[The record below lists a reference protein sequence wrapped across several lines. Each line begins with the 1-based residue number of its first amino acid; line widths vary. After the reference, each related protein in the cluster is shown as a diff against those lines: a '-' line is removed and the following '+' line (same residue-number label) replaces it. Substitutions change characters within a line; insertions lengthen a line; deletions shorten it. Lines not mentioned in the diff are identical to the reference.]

1 MEESRR
7 RRSSAGERAEPSLD
21 DSGDVEIGDLL
32 HCLDSATVDLVHH
45 SLPSE
50 VLSRSHLPSQ
60 KETVPFQSTK
70 HARALASPALKS
82 DALNVAVYVHRVV
95 GRGDE
100 ASSAHAA
107 AAVKALDGA
116 LERLDEE
123 MKKAAMF
130 SQGERLG
137 YENDTEIKH
146 RRRHSSFF
154 EGDAGRRSG
163 ENEDVRRHAHGGV
176 PALPA
181 LLRLLGSDGEK
192 GEGRRLRGEE
202 LREKEEQVLL
212 ALLHDSDEEKEEE
225 RGEKRQLEGDCGLV
239 ADALDGT
246 SFIEQVKE
254 EIQDICRESK
264 QLHTEADRMYQ
275 SVEEEILV
283 ASRLL
288 LLQEVVRESL
298 HFVSTFK
305 RLLKEESP
313 SAKAALVKKLLAL
326 LREPHRLSASCSA
339 AVCTPGDERGTQT
352 VAPSAGETEKVVAL
366 GDLQSLSHCV
376 SLVQREA
383 AHLRNAARQQ
393 LLQAV
398 EQGSSLSL
406 ASALDVFFLLDQL
419 WEQVEAV
426 LRTLVAGVCTPVA
439 TQTLQNE
446 ASRGAVSAC
455 TRVGKGSLPAL
466 LCRSD
471 FESSLAAETES
482 FFSRLEEGLKRA
494 SLVDQ
499 VLAVG
504 EDPVTRQPYTAFLV
518 ASGFASTLSDE
529 LWRASSLHFSAVL
542 RQVGAFGPLP
552 PSLLAAL
559 ASAVS
564 QRTQRRRRGPA
575 RASEERQGS
584 TEEGEENRE
593 RRDTGDNEEEKEEEE
608 KREEREAELSRFAAS
623 LAPPQRALVEATP
636 LLSFLLLAFLRRC
649 EEISRAGVLSKA
661 PSESQTGVLLGT
673 ISPLRQVY
681 IHLLA
686 ARLDGVLSSLFSTKS
701 FSQVRLFLRRL
712 PSAFPLSLLLPP
724 VGSTASGS
732 SSGEEETCR
741 EAFSRL
747 LQAVDPVVRLPASP
761 DIDALVSAAF
771 GELERARVST
781 DAELTRQAADV
792 VEETLESLVLLC
804 LCQLHRDVELEPPVL
819 VDASGK
825 QLLRRLPAASAARVR
840 VSKVFALFAG
850 VEAAMK
856 TVLEENPHFLPL
868 LQAPSE
874 ERSERGS
881 FSFDE
886 SLRGFQASPCVSG
899 EFFGDAEEAEH
910 ALFLERLY
918 SQKPSLLQWNTFREV
933 AAVKRRLLAPLFSS
947 VERAAVDGC
956 LQRIVEELPASL
968 SSPGSKAADT
978 RERTAARGEMAAT
991 EDVEQLHA
999 LCELE
1004 RLLCHVQQ
1012 QYLCLLPPASLV
1024 APLSSLSLAVLETL
1038 LSLACVCEA
1047 GDERARAFVAAVVA
1061 RGEVLLSAFWTD
1073 FHKHVRVGSDMLRN
1087 VRRLLFADSPFLL
1100 HEVLT
1105 LLPQQEPWLC
1115 SENGTFSSSSSASS
1129 SSCLSSP
1136 ASLVTSSLPPL
1147 LVAVHL
1153 LYRLPAQSH
1162 SQQSPAGPPACL
1174 RLPGGAPELARRL
1187 SAYLRRE
1194 RREPYGEGEE
1204 ELETEHEETV
1214 QKLRRDLRHVV
1225 TLWGKGEESKES
1237 TGDGREGEERRE
1249 RRKARGWMHRDR
1261 EEEKRE
1267 DLKLLTQVAR
1277 LLNAAVNGGRE
1288 VAEGN
1293 AREIVSSAHEA
1304 PEKSTPASS
1313 LEQTPL
1319 SAENAVPVN
1328 PTPFSSSASPPS
1340 PFSASPCSSSAPALS
1355 SSSSLSSSLPS
1366 LSVQAGEAAQEQKA
1380 GARLPGFPKVHSNS
1394 LQSPSLSL
1402 NGVGEPQNS
1411 WGHTMGDREDPKAAQ
1426 VPALGASP
1434 YLGWEAE
1441 KEREQEPHARTE
1453 SSVPG
1458 HPPPPPCL

>member
-1 MEESRR
+1 MVTIGFP
-7 RRSSAGERAEPSLD
+7 SSFRVYACPFQ
-21 DSGDVEIGDLL
+21 
-32 HCLDSATVDLVHH
+32 CLVTL
-45 SLPSE
+45 LPS
-50 VLSRSHLPSQ
+50 S
-60 KETVPFQSTK
+60 
-70 HARALASPALKS
+70 
-82 DALNVAVYVHRVV
+82 
-95 GRGDE
+95 
-100 ASSAHAA
+100 
-107 AAVKALDGA
+107 
-116 LERLDEE
+116 
-123 MKKAAMF
+123 
-130 SQGERLG
+130 
-137 YENDTEIKH
+137 
-146 RRRHSSFF
+146 
-154 EGDAGRRSG
+154 
-163 ENEDVRRHAHGGV
+163 
-176 PALPA
+176 
-181 LLRLLGSDGEK
+181 
-192 GEGRRLRGEE
+192 
-202 LREKEEQVLL
+202 
-212 ALLHDSDEEKEEE
+212 
-225 RGEKRQLEGDCGLV
+225 
-239 ADALDGT
+239 
-246 SFIEQVKE
+246 
-254 EIQDICRESK
+254 
-264 QLHTEADRMYQ
+264 
-275 SVEEEILV
+275 
-283 ASRLL
+283 
-288 LLQEVVRESL
+288 
-298 HFVSTFK
+298 
-305 RLLKEESP
+305 SP
-313 SAKAALVKKLLAL
+313 S
-326 LREPHRLSASCSA
+326 S
-339 AVCTPGDERGTQT
+339 
-352 VAPSAGETEKVVAL
+352 
-366 GDLQSLSHCV
+366 
-376 SLVQREA
+376 
-383 AHLRNAARQQ
+383 
-393 LLQAV
+393 
-398 EQGSSLSL
+398 SSLT
-406 ASALDVFFLLDQL
+406 
-419 WEQVEAV
+419 W
-426 LRTLVAGVCTPVA
+426 
-439 TQTLQNE
+439 
-446 ASRGAVSAC
+446 
-455 TRVGKGSLPAL
+455 
-466 LCRSD
+466 
-471 FESSLAAETES
+471 
-482 FFSRLEEGLKRA
+482 
-494 SLVDQ
+494 
-499 VLAVG
+499 
-504 EDPVTRQPYTAFLV
+504 
-518 ASGFASTLSDE
+518 
-529 LWRASSLHFSAVL
+529 
-542 RQVGAFGPLP
+542 
-552 PSLLAAL
+552 
-559 ASAVS
+559 
-564 QRTQRRRRGPA
+564 
-575 RASEERQGS
+575 
-584 TEEGEENRE
+584 
-593 RRDTGDNEEEKEEEE
+593 
-608 KREEREAELSRFAAS
+608 
-623 LAPPQRALVEATP
+623 
-636 LLSFLLLAFLRRC
+636 
-649 EEISRAGVLSKA
+649 
-661 PSESQTGVLLGT
+661 
-673 ISPLRQVY
+673 
-681 IHLLA
+681 
-686 ARLDGVLSSLFSTKS
+686 
-701 FSQVRLFLRRL
+701 RLF
-712 PSAFPLSLLLPP
+712 PSP
-724 VGSTASGS
+724 
-732 SSGEEETCR
+732 
-741 EAFSRL
+741 
-747 LQAVDPVVRLPASP
+747 
-761 DIDALVSAAF
+761 
-771 GELERARVST
+771 RV
-781 DAELTRQAADV
+781 
-792 VEETLESLVLLC
+792 
-804 LCQLHRDVELEPPVL
+804 P
-819 VDASGK
+819 

-868 LQAPSE
+868 LQVPSE

-1129 SSCLSSP
+1129 SSCLASP

-1313 LEQTPL
+1313 FEQTPL
-1319 SAENAVPVN
+1319 SAGNAVPAGKQKKREN
-1328 PTPFSSSASPPS
+1328 K
-1340 PFSASPCSSSAPALS
+1340 
-1355 SSSSLSSSLPS
+1355 SLTRGP
-1366 LSVQAGEAAQEQKA
+1366 KA
-1380 GARLPGFPKVHSNS
+1380 VFLGTRRLHPVCK
-1394 LQSPSLSL
+1394 LR
-1402 NGVGEPQNS
+1402 
-1411 WGHTMGDREDPKAAQ
+1411 DREKREDRKENNKDNKREKSQNNEDNKREKSQNNEDNKREKSENNKDNKREKSQNNKDNKREKSQNNKDNKREKSQNNKDNKREKSQNNKDNKREKLENNKDNKREKSENKRGDMRIAPG
-1426 VPALGASP
+1426 ALMR
-1434 YLGWEAE
+1434 AE
-1441 KEREQEPHARTE
+1441 KDPAKGSRA
-1453 SSVPG
+1453 
-1458 HPPPPPCL
+1458 